1 MSGARLA
8 GAPLMAALLT
18 APGVGAAQ
26 EGMSP
31 GAWDPATE
39 AAAEAV
45 VAHLGGERALEIRPV
60 VLEIRGLDRVP
71 SVPGSGITE
80 VSRDLA
86 GASTGIVASV
96 QEVEQA
102 MDTLGAEETELEVR
116 VDLPADVLFDF
127 DEADIRP
134 DAAGALTRLATVVR
148 GYPSGRTLLEGHTD
162 DVGQEAY
169 NRALSERR
177 AEAVKRWLVERE
189 GIEAAR
195 LETRG
200 WGESR
205 PVADNDTD
213 EGRQKN
219 RRVEVVIRKEG

>member
-1 MSGARLA
+1 
-8 GAPLMAALLT
+8 
-18 APGVGAAQ
+18 VG
-26 EGMSP
+26 E
-31 GAWDPATE
+31 
-39 AAAEAV
+39 
-45 VAHLGGERALEIRPV
+45 
-60 VLEIRGLDRVP
+60 
-71 SVPGSGITE
+71 
-80 VSRDLA
+80 
-86 GASTGIVASV
+86 
-96 QEVEQA
+96 
-102 MDTLGAEETELEVR
+102 
-116 VDLPADVLFDF
+116 
-127 DEADIRP
+127 
-134 DAAGALTRLATVVR
+134 
-148 GYPSGRTLLEGHTD
+148 
-162 DVGQEAY
+162 EAY